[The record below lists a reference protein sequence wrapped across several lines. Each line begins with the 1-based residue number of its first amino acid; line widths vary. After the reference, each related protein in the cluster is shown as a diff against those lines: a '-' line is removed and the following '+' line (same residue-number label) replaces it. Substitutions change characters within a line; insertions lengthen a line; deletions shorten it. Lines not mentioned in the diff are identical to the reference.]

1 MITRKELEDIVDD
14 AQNLDPRGLQSLIEI
29 VWQLRDELVAQ
40 LALNLFAAFLEKES
54 QKTIE
59 RLEKKI
65 TALEA
70 ITRLRGKTHNPKDL
84 ARITEL
90 EGVLNSTLSWLSSYP
105 GGGALNCYD
114 RVRRALDGR

>member
-1 MITRKELEDIVDD
+1 MITKDEIETAIETADFEHLV
-14 AQNLDPRGLQSLIEI
+14 EI
-29 VWQLRDELVAQ
+29 VWQLRDELVTQ
-40 LALNLFAAFLEKES
+40 LALNLFAASLEKES

-59 RLEKKI
+59 LLERKVA
-65 TALEA
+65 ALEA
-70 ITRLRGKTHNPKDL
+70 VTPLRGKTHNPKDL

-90 EGVLNSTLSWLSSYP
+90 ERALTSTLSWLSSYP